1 MPLANGSSMPP
12 SSAAATSEIGE
23 DMSESAIT
31 VAGPSSLIPAVHRNG
46 GDHSSDALQP
56 TKQLFGGHQPSGAAL
71 SRRRGGN
78 VGGH

>member
-1 MPLANGSSMPP
+1 MMNSLPP

-23 DMSESAIT
+23 DMSESAVT

-46 GDHSSDALQP
+46 GDQSSDALQSS
-56 TKQLFGGHQPSGAAL
+56 KQLFGGRQPGGASAV
-71 SRRRGGN
+71 RRRGAN